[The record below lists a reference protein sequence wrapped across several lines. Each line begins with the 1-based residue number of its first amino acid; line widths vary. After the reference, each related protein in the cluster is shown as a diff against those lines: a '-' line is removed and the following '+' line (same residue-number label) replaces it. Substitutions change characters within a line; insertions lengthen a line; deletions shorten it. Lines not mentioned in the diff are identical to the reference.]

1 MNDRQDMA
9 RVWLEVDLNK
19 VWSNFRK
26 IRDAA
31 APAQVLAVLKA
42 DAYGLGVKPVA
53 ECLARAGAAG
63 FCAATLKEALELKSF
78 GKPVMILGGVLD
90 SELGDAVANDII
102 LGITDAGC
110 ARKISSEAARQ
121 GKTAEVHFKLD
132 TGMGRLGILAKDA
145 ARIIPEI
152 RRLPNLDY
160 AGIYTHFP
168 SSERGENEENLA
180 QIDRFLKVI
189 DALAEQGI
197 RFRKIHMANS
207 DAVNLLPAV
216 HRPPFTHVR
225 TGIDLHGSFSRG
237 KDGLGL
243 ESVFTLKSRLLTWRK
258 MPAGS
263 PIGYNSTCRLEKDT
277 VLGTVTAGYADGLP
291 LELSN
296 RGSFLIRGKQC
307 PVLGRISMDYT
318 TVSLEAFGSELP
330 EPGTEVTLIGQDNGS
345 AVTTEDWV
353 GLRGTHAYDVLCS
366 FGRRVERHYIGREN

>member
-1 MNDRQDMA
+1 MNDRRDKA
-9 RVWLEVDLNK
+9 RVWLEVDLDTVRN
-19 VWSNFRK
+19 NFRK

-42 DAYGLGVKPVA
+42 NAYGLGVRPIAK
-53 ECLARAGAAG
+53 CLDQAGAAG
-63 FCAATLKEALELKSF
+63 FCAATLEEALVLKTF

-90 SELGDAVANDII
+90 SELGEAVANDII
-102 LGITDAGC
+102 LGITDLNC
-110 ARKISSEAARQ
+110 ARKISAEAARQ

-145 ARIIPEI
+145 AQVIPEI
-152 RRLPNLDY
+152 LRLPNLDY

-180 QIDRFLKVI
+180 QIERFLNVI
-189 DALAEQGI
+189 GTLAKQGI
-197 RFRKIHMANS
+197 VFRKIHMANS

-216 HRPPFTHVR
+216 HQPPFTHVR

-243 ESVFTLKSRLLTWRK
+243 ESTFTLKSRLLTWRK
-258 MPAGS
+258 MPVGS

-296 RGSFLIRGKQC
+296 RGSFLIRGKRC

-318 TVSLEAFGSELP
+318 TVSLEAFGDDLP
-330 EPGTEVTLIGQDNGS
+330 GPGTEVTLIGQDNGQS
-345 AVTTEDWV
+345 VTTEDWA

-366 FGRRVERHYIGREN
+366 FGPRVERYYIGRDN